1 MNTSIK
7 PLDRPAGLADRV
19 YHQLRDSIGN
29 HQIRPGERLQEVNLA
44 AQLAVS
50 RTPVREALA
59 RLESEGMIVVEG
71 RGFVVPELTDTDIE
85 EIYQLRFLL
94 EPAAASTAVAEITS
108 AADLASMALEIEDA
122 VAADKR
128 GDFRAFLE
136 ANGRFHNAW
145 RALVPNRRMSKLLD
159 QYVGHVRF
167 LRVLTLGDPSA
178 RKAALTGMKNIL
190 SAFKKRDQQ
199 AAAEA
204 MVKHLEAAKHFL
216 VAAIEQIDKEKENE
230 RRAAEQEQSAAS
242 SITGEPGSNKAES
255 QNLRTTEKSK

>member
-7 PLDRPAGLADRV
+7 PLERPAGLADRV

-94 EPAAASTAVAEITS
+94 EPAAASSAVAEITS
-108 AADLASMALEIEDA
+108 VADLASMSSEIDDA
-122 VAADKR
+122 VAADKN

-167 LRVLTLGDPSA
+167 LRVLTLGNANA
-178 RKAALTGMKNIL
+178 RKAALTGMKNIHA
-190 SAFKKRDQQ
+190 AFKSRDEK

-216 VAAIEQIDKEKENE
+216 IVAIDHINKEKDIELHTAKQNH
-230 RRAAEQEQSAAS
+230 SAA
-242 SITGEPGSNKAES
+242 PSNTSETRGAS
-255 QNLRTTEKSK
+255 ANSPTSRAIEKSK

>member
-71 RGFVVPELTDTDIE
+71 RGFVVPELTDIDIE

-94 EPAAASTAVAEITS
+94 EPAAASSAVAEIGS
-108 AADLASMALEIEDA
+108 AADLASMASAIDDA
-122 VAADKR
+122 VTADKK

-167 LRVLTLGDPSA
+167 LRVLTLGDANA
-178 RKAALTGMKNIL
+178 RKAALTGMKSIHA
-190 SAFKKRDQQ
+190 AFKSRDEK

-216 VAAIEQIDKEKENE
+216 IVAIEQINKEKEIELHLVRQTNSE
-230 RRAAEQEQSAAS
+230 APPNSSEAPEATANSRTSRA
-242 SITGEPGSNKAES
+242 
-255 QNLRTTEKSK
+255 TEKSK